1 MALQDEIHE
10 FLNDKITDIFD
21 ELHSKYNTI
30 SGDIDPQQ
38 EMLLSELTEK
48 MAEIMSNQISQN
60 MSDDANP
67 EIDKLRELSGI

>member
-38 EMLLSELTEK
+38 EILLSELTEK

>member
-48 MAEIMSNQISQN
+48 MAELMSNQISQN